1 MSNISK
7 INFFK
12 KASDNEINKYFD
24 KLGKIALHKGGK
36 YNKMYIDDISL
47 LNCNRQNGGLI
58 DCMFGKIGEGSKC
71 YSGKIGEG
79 SNCSDQK
86 WQKLQNDLNIIN
98 KNKKPIPSSNN
109 NNGNNDNIGNTGNTG
124 KTGNKP
130 PEQNPNMNKA
140 FSQ

>member
-47 LNCNRQNGGLI
+47 LNCNRQNGGFI
-58 DCMFGKIGEGSKC
+58 DRLSGKLNNGSKC
-71 YSGKIGEG
+71 FSGKIGEG

-86 WQKLQNDLNIIN
+86 WEKLEKDLERG
-98 KNKKPIPSSNN
+98 PSTLNQPPNN
-109 NNGNNDNIGNTGNTG
+109 NNMNN
-124 KTGNKP
+124 
-130 PEQNPNMNKA
+130 A
-140 FSQ
+140 FK

>member
-58 DCMFGKIGEGSKC
+58 DCMFGKIGEGS
-71 YSGKIGEG
+71 
-79 SNCSDQK
+79 NCSDQK
-86 WQKLQNDLNIIN
+86 WQKLQTTLL
-98 KNKKPIPSSNN
+98 
-109 NNGNNDNIGNTGNTG
+109 
-124 KTGNKP
+124 
-130 PEQNPNMNKA
+130 A
-140 FSQ
+140 FDQGTEFREVAQYLCPCAS